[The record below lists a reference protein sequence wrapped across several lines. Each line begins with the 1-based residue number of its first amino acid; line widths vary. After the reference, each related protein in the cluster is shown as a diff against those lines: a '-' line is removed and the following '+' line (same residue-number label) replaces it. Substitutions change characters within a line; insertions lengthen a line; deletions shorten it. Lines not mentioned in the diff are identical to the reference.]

1 MGKKFLCRD
10 LGMDCPF
17 EAQAETE
24 EELMQKIAEH
34 GRTAHGITEI
44 SPEMMEKVKQAI
56 KDE

>member
-10 LGMDCPF
+10 VGMDCPF
-17 EAQAETE
+17 EAHAETE

-34 GRTAHGITEI
+34 GRAAHSITEI